1 MSQFCLGPAEEG
13 SEEMQLRPSAGA
25 GASRTA
31 RHLPSPRVSPDP
43 AGFLERLEGS
53 VLLCDGAMG
62 TMLYSRGVFLNR
74 CFDELNLSS
83 PALVQEIHLDYLKAG
98 ADVIET
104 NTFGA
109 NRFKLVRHGLETRV
123 VEINRSG
130 VDIARRAVA
139 EGHREAFV
147 AGSVGP
153 LGNPLQSLDPLS
165 ATDIQEIYRE
175 QIGALL
181 DAGVD
186 ILILETMARREE
198 MEAALIVARSLT
210 DRAIVAQ
217 MSFNEDG
224 RTVHGEDAGDMA
236 VWMRGLGADV
246 VGANCA
252 VGPKPMLECLEQIA
266 RRGDFLLAAQP
277 NAGTPQWFEGR
288 FLYFSSP
295 EYMATY
301 AQRFIRSCGVRLVGG
316 CCGTTPDHIRAMSA
330 SVRALSPSRI
340 EIIEPMGLAPE
351 VKVEPVPLGQ
361 RSRFAAKIA
370 AGTFATSVE
379 ISPPRGTEID
389 RVIEG
394 ARQLRDA
401 GVDAA
406 NIPDGPRASARVTP
420 MALGLI
426 LNREVG
432 IEVLLHYCCRDRNLL
447 GMQSDLLG
455 AHILGL
461 RNLIIIT
468 GDPPKLGDYPNA
480 TAVYDVDS
488 IGLAK
493 IVSRLNRGQDMVAKA
508 LGPPTSF
515 LIGVGVNPAAPNL
528 DEEIRRFRL
537 KVDAGADCAFTQPV
551 FDAKRLEG
559 FLSRTEDISI
569 PILIGILPL
578 TSHRNAEFYHNEVPG
593 MNIPESVRDRMRLAG
608 SGDQARRE
616 GVAIARDALDTARK
630 SPRIR
635 GAYVM
640 PPFGRYELA
649 LEVLTG
655 VLPS

>member
-1 MSQFCLGPAEEG
+1 MSQNKAGPKPGGRNVSMPPVARADE
-13 SEEMQLRPSAGA
+13 PS
-25 GASRTA
+25 
-31 RHLPSPRVSPDP
+31 
-43 AGFLERLEGS
+43 GFLKKLEGS
-53 VLLCDGAMG
+53 ILLCDGAMG

-74 CFDELNLSS
+74 CFDELNLSNPS
-83 PALVQEIHLDYLKAG
+83 MVQEIHQEYLRAG

-109 NRFKLVRHGLETRV
+109 NRFKLLRHGLETKV
-123 VEINRSG
+123 VEINHAG
-130 VDIARRAVA
+130 VAIARKAV
-139 EGHREAFV
+139 EESHREAFV
-147 AGSVGP
+147 AGSIGP
-153 LGNPLQSLDPLS
+153 LGNPLQSLDPLLP
-165 ATDIQEIYRE
+165 DQIREIYRE
-175 QIGALL
+175 QIAALL
-181 DAGVD
+181 EAGAD
-186 ILILETMARREE
+186 ILILETMARRQE
-198 MEAALIVARSLT
+198 MEAALTVARALT
-210 DRAIVAQ
+210 PRAIVAQ

-236 VWMRGLGADV
+236 LWMRDLGADV

-252 VGPKPMLECLEQIA
+252 VGPKPMLECLEQVS
-266 RRGDFLLAAQP
+266 RKRSFFLSAQP

-301 AQRFIRSCGVRLVGG
+301 ARRFIRSAGVRLVGG
-316 CCGTTPDHIRAMSA
+316 CCGTTPEHIRAMSA

-340 EIIEPMGLAPE
+340 ELSQPEGPEPE
-351 VKVEPVPLGQ
+351 IRVEPIPLAE
-361 RSRFAAKIA
+361 RSRFAAKLA
-370 AGTFATSVE
+370 RGEFATSVE
-379 ISPPRGTEID
+379 ISPPRGTEIES
-389 RVIEG
+389 VTEG
-394 ARQLRDA
+394 ARRLKLA
-401 GVDAA
+401 GVDAI

-426 LNREVG
+426 LTREVG
-432 IEVLLHYCCRDRNLL
+432 VEVLLHYCCRDRNLL

-488 IGLAK
+488 IGLTK
-493 IVSRLNRGQDMVAKA
+493 IVRRLNQGQDMVGKP

-515 LIGVGVNPAAPNL
+515 LVGVGVNPAAPNL
-528 DEEIRRFRL
+528 EEEIRRFRL
-537 KVDAGADCAFTQPV
+537 KVEAGADCAFTQPV
-551 FDAKRLEG
+551 FDEECLEE
-559 FLSRTEDISI
+559 FLDRTEDVTI

-593 MNIPESVRDRMRLAG
+593 MNIPEAVRERMRLAG

-616 GVAIARDALDTARK
+616 GVAIGREALEAARR

-640 PPFGRYELA
+640 PPFGRYEMA
-649 LEVLTG
+649 LEVLSGMLTPG
-655 VLPS
+655 AG